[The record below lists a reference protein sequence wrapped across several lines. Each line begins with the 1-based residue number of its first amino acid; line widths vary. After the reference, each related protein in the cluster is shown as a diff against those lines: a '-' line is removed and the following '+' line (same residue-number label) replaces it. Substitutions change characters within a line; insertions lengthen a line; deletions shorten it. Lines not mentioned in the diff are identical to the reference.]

1 MKTLFYWALTE
12 NGTLYIRSTWGW
24 ERAALAGA
32 AIMRS
37 SPLTSM
43 AQLIEYPLDP
53 DHIEFDSKCI
63 EMWWGKCEV
72 ETIER
77 IAQ

>member
-1 MKTLFYWALTE
+1 M
-12 NGTLYIRSTWGW
+12 
-24 ERAALAGA
+24 AGA